1 MKVNRKHLI
10 DILQLVK
17 PGLASREIVEQTAS
31 FVFYDGQIITYNET
45 IGIRHK
51 LASDLKELDGVAIQ
65 AKELYDLA
73 SKLSDEEINLT
84 IEDSELIV
92 SGKKSKAGIRLQEA
106 NIKDWL
112 KEMGK
117 PKDWDELPASFCN
130 ALNFCAF
137 STTRNLTEAALTCIY
152 MKKSDAISSDNIRIT
167 HYDLGKKANLPEILL
182 PVISIMSVI
191 DYDPLEYCIDD
202 GWIHFRNEQGTIYS
216 CRRIETD
223 YPVDKVFEYLK
234 NIEGPSIKLP
244 DNLIDVLSRA
254 GIFSSKDSKIS
265 VDNRV
270 RITLSDGMLTVRGE
284 GSSGWF
290 EETSRIRYKGDEIV
304 FETNPDH
311 LNAILQHTNE
321 MVIGESAL
329 KFEGEHFQHMISG
342 IANVN

>member
-51 LASDLKELDGVAIQ
+51 LAPDLKELDGIAIQ

-73 SKLSDEEINLT
+73 SKLSDEEINFT
-84 IEDSELIV
+84 VEESELIV

-112 KEMGK
+112 KDMGK

-130 ALNFCAF
+130 ALSFCAF
-137 STTRNLTEAALTCIY
+137 STTRNLTEAVLTCIY
-152 MKKSDAISSDNIRIT
+152 MNKSTAVSSDNIRVT
-167 HYDLGKKANLPEILL
+167 SYDLGKKTNLPEMLL

-191 DYDPLEYCIDD
+191 DYNPLEYSMDE
-202 GWIHFRNEQGTIYS
+202 GWIHFRNEHGTIYS
-216 CRRIETD
+216 CRRIEAD
-223 YPVDKVFEYLK
+223 YPVNTALK
-234 NIEGPSIKLP
+234 HLKEIEGPVIKLP
-244 DNLIDVLSRA
+244 DNLIDILSRA
-254 GIFSSKDSKIS
+254 GIFSSRDSKIS

-284 GSSGWF
+284 GSGGWF
-290 EETSRIRYKGDEIV
+290 EETSRIRYKGDEIA

-321 MVIGESAL
+321 MIIGSSAL
-329 KFEGEHFQHMISG
+329 KFEGENFQHMISG
-342 IANVN
+342 IASID

>member
-51 LASDLKELDGVAIQ
+51 LASDLKELDGIAIQ

-73 SKLSDEEINLT
+73 SKLSDEEINFT
-84 IEDSELIV
+84 VKESELIV

-112 KEMGK
+112 KDMGK

-130 ALNFCAF
+130 ALSFCAF
-137 STTRNLTEAALTCIY
+137 STTRNLTEAVLTCIY
-152 MKKSDAISSDNIRIT
+152 MNKSTAVSSDNIRVT
-167 HYDLGKKANLPEILL
+167 SYDLGKKTNLPEMLL

-191 DYDPLEYCIDD
+191 DYNPLEYSMDE
-202 GWIHFRNEQGTIYS
+202 GWIHFRNEHGTIYS
-216 CRRIETD
+216 CRRMESN
-223 YPVDKVFEYLK
+223 YPVDTALK
-234 NIEGPSIKLP
+234 HLKEIEGPVIKLP
-244 DNLIDVLSRA
+244 DNLIDILSRA
-254 GIFSSKDSKIS
+254 GIFSSRDSKIS

-284 GSSGWF
+284 GSGGWF
-290 EETSRIRYKGDEIV
+290 EETSRIRYKGEEII

-321 MVIGESAL
+321 MIVGPSAL
-329 KFEGEHFQHMISG
+329 KFEGEYFQHMISG
-342 IANVN
+342 IASIN